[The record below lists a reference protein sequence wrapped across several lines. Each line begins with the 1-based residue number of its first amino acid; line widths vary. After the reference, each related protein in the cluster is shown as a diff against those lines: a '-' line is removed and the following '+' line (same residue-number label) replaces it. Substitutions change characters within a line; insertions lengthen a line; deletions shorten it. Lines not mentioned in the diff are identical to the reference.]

1 MFNDLKKEIQNEL
14 LMMKNNVYISFE
26 QLISRINYKYLKKV
40 NISEKEM
47 QTFVY
52 YIFNQG

>member
-26 QLISRINYKYLKKV
+26 QLISRITNKYLKKV